1 MSGRY
6 KVLAGSQSGHCCF
19 DYTVVDTLKPHPVYA
34 SQGLFDAIC
43 ETLVRRDRVEIR
55 GFGSFGLTYRPGRT
69 GRNPKTGEKV
79 AVPGKW
85 VMLERWQDQAGLTQ
99 HMASAH
105 FQALTQ
111 ALNGRVD
118 SVQIDQLQPAC

>member
-1 MSGRY
+1 MTIAIVATIQA
-6 KVLAGSQSGHCCF
+6 KPDHHTDVLAALHAVTPPSRAEAACLE
-19 DYTVVDTLKPHPVYA
+19 Y
-34 SQGLFDAIC
+34 GLWAD
-43 ETLVRRDRVEIR
+43 
-55 GFGSFGLTYRPGRT
+55 P
-69 GRNPKTGEKV
+69 

>member
-1 MSGRY
+1 MTRSELIRSLAARAPQLTLADVDVAV
-6 KVLAGSQSGHCCF
+6 KVLI
-19 DYTVVDTLKPHPVYA
+19 
-34 SQGLFDAIC
+34 DAIC

-85 VMLERWQDQAGLTQ
+85 VPHFKAGKELRDRV
-99 HMASAH
+99 MESALPPEPLKK
-105 FQALTQ
+105 A
-111 ALNGRVD
+111 A
-118 SVQIDQLQPAC
+118 